1 MLPQLQ
7 TRANLVG
14 KCLVVELYCIIKK
27 GPMQFH
33 KGTIVSTFHSFM
45 LQSLI
50 IDVKKNVLEA
60 DFDQLLQPIK
70 INFIYNWRMHSC
82 QLRFSRKKLRGN
94 LNFMPV

>member
-1 MLPQLQ
+1 
-7 TRANLVG
+7 
-14 KCLVVELYCIIKK
+14 
-27 GPMQFH
+27 MQFH

-94 LNFMPV
+94 LNFMPVWQHHMLNSSLLMNHMADDKNIEERERM